1 MGMYEKPREEGCTSF
16 FYFSILIESQTLVP
30 IYLLGWKRKR
40 SLLLA
45 PAFISE
51 ALGIVKSNSRD
62 K

>member
-1 MGMYEKPREEGCTSF
+1 MF
-16 FYFSILIESQTLVP
+16 LFLVLIESQTFVP
-30 IYLLGWKRKR
+30 NIPLRVERIG